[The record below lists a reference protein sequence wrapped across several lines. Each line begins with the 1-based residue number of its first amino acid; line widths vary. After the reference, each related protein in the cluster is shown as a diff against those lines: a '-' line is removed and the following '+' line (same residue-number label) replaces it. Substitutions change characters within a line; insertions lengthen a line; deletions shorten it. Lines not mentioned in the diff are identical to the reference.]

1 MIKDIAA
8 AEAVPGDTN
17 GDGVVD
23 DQDTAATTDDQG
35 AVPGDTNGDGV
46 VDDQDT
52 AAAGAVPGDTNG
64 DGVVDDQDT
73 AATTYK
79 VQYQE
84 IQMVMV

>member
-1 MIKDIAA
+1 MIRIQQQQKQYT
-8 AEAVPGDTN
+8 GDTN

-52 AAAGAVPGDTNG
+52 AAAETCS
-64 DGVVDDQDT
+64 T
-73 AATTYK
+73 RRYK
-79 VQYQE
+79 W
-84 IQMVMV
+84 